1 MNLYIIGGV
10 IFLILTIFL
19 LIYKMG
25 KNSKERDIIN
35 KNLEF
40 KKKYENNKNH
50 INNSNALSDKLQKGN
65 Y

>member
-25 KNSKERDIIN
+25 KSAKEKEIIKDN
-35 KNLEF
+35 EEL
-40 KKKYENNKNH
+40 KKKYGKKKYTD
-50 INNSNALSDKLQKGN
+50 IKSVIDSL
-65 Y
+65 

>member
-25 KNSKERDIIN
+25 KFAKEKEIIN
-35 KNLEF
+35 NNAEL
-40 KKKYENNKNH
+40 KKKYGKKKYTD
-50 INNSNALSDKLQKGN
+50 IKSVIDSL
-65 Y
+65 